1 MLIPMPLD
9 LRMAIARAECDLY
22 SNLVTRA
29 TGRAVR
35 GQLEAMLHEMQGSFG
50 DSALICPTADG
61 SIGDSALICPTAD
74 DAAVA
79 DAPADTPVTVTPR
92 IRLAVLDFSHV
103 GILDFSCADEI
114 VAKLLLRFGAG
125 LPAHAHTPQ
134 PPSYFMFRGLA
145 EAHLEALE
153 PVLERHG
160 LALVAE
166 APDGT
171 MQLVGTVDPEEHRA
185 WQLVVASGGGDVE
198 SIASFAV
205 SGSSDLHERL
215 VALARR
221 RLVIQ
226 TAAGFHPLRHH

>member
-1 MLIPMPLD
+1 MMLTPMPLD
-9 LRMAIARAECDLY
+9 LRVMLARAECDLY

-35 GQLEAMLHEMQGSFG
+35 GQLESMLEEMPSQ
-50 DSALICPTADG
+50 
-61 SIGDSALICPTAD
+61 
-74 DAAVA
+74 
-79 DAPADTPVTVTPR
+79 
-92 IRLAVLDFSHV
+92 RLAVLDFSHV
-103 GILDFSCADEI
+103 GVLDFSCADEI
-114 VAKLLLRFGAG
+114 VAQLLLRFGAG
-125 LPAHAHTPQ
+125 LPADAAASDA
-134 PPSYFMFRGLA
+134 PSYFMFRGLA

-166 APDGT
+166 AADGS
-171 MQLVGTVDPEEHRA
+171 MQLVGIVDQYEQTA
-185 WQLVVASGGGDVE
+185 WQLVVESGGGDVD
-198 SIASFAV
+198 SIAAFAAV
-205 SGSSDLHERL
+205 QSPDLHAQL

>member
-1 MLIPMPLD
+1 MMPTLMPLD
-9 LRMAIARAECDLY
+9 LRKAIARAECDLY

-35 GQLEAMLHEMQGSFG
+35 GQLESMLHEMPGH
-50 DSALICPTADG
+50 
-61 SIGDSALICPTAD
+61 
-74 DAAVA
+74 
-79 DAPADTPVTVTPR
+79 
-92 IRLAVLDFSHV
+92 RLAVLDFSHV

-114 VAKLLLRFGAG
+114 VAQLLLRFGAG
-125 LPAHAHTPQ
+125 LPAPADVAH

-145 EAHLEALE
+145 DAHLEALE

-166 APDGT
+166 APDGS
-171 MQLVGTVDPEEHRA
+171 MHLVGTVEPEEHST

-198 SIASFAV
+198 AIASFGAA
-205 SGSSDLHERL
+205 GSVDLHERL

-226 TAAGFHPLRHH
+226 TDAGFHPLRHH